1 MLQLLKN
8 DNTLNIG
15 RSVQFNSTNRPMN
28 LNLIGM
34 FVEIVDSHSLS
45 AAARKLG
52 MTRSNI
58 SHQLK
63 LLERE
68 TGAQLLR
75 RSTRSL
81 ELTQAGQIMYDHGQ
95 RMIEDLS
102 TTRASIDSLGQT
114 LRGHVRISVP
124 TGFGRMYVSAILLEF
139 ARAHP
144 GITLSVTFNNRIH
157 DLIAAEVDVALKIT
171 LTPPLDCVA
180 REICPIQWKLYASPD
195 YLRQH
200 GPIASPADLEQHT
213 LVASPYPGHLVTLKL
228 TNQHDDS
235 DSKTVTLQ
243 RTLQSDDFPLLAD
256 AVSQGMGIGL
266 LPVYVSHSPAYRT
279 LRPLLLDHRI
289 DNLGGNLY
297 VLTLPNRY
305 PSPATRTLIDYLR
318 ENIVALAAQWQS

>member
-1 MLQLLKN
+1 
-8 DNTLNIG
+8 
-15 RSVQFNSTNRPMN
+15 MN

-34 FVEIVDSHSLS
+34 FVEIVDSRSLS
-45 AAARKLG
+45 AAARKLA

-63 LLERE
+63 VLERE

-81 ELTQAGQIMYDHGQ
+81 ELTQAGQIMYDYGQ

-124 TGFGRMYVSAILLEF
+124 TGFGRMFVSAMLLEF
-139 ARAHP
+139 ARSHP
-144 GITLSVTFNNRIH
+144 GITLTVSFNNRIH

-171 LTPPLDCVA
+171 TAPPLDCVA
-180 REICPIQWKLYASPD
+180 REICPIRWKLFASAEYMD
-195 YLRQH
+195 KH
-200 GPIASPADLEQHT
+200 GPIASPADLERHT

-228 TNQHDDS
+228 THHRNPGDTH
-235 DSKTVTLQ
+235 TVTLP
-243 RTLQSDDFPLLAD
+243 RALQSDDFPLLAD
-256 AVSQGMGIGL
+256 AVCQGMGIGL
-266 LPVYVSHSPAYRT
+266 LPAYVAHAPAHRA
-279 LRPLLLDHRI
+279 LQPLLLDYGV

-318 ENIVALAAQWQS
+318 DAIVAISDGWV

>member
-1 MLQLLKN
+1 
-8 DNTLNIG
+8 
-15 RSVQFNSTNRPMN
+15 MN

-81 ELTQAGQIMYDHGQ
+81 ELTQAGQIMYDYGQ
-95 RMIEDLS
+95 RLMEDLS

-124 TGFGRMYVSAILLEF
+124 TGIGRLFISSMLLEF
-139 ARAHP
+139 AREHP
-144 GITLSVTFNNRIH
+144 GITLKVSFNNRIQ

-171 LTPPLDCVA
+171 TTPPLDCVA
-180 REICPIQWKLYASPD
+180 RYLCQINWKLYASEA
-195 YLRQH
+195 YLQQH
-200 GPIASPADLEQHT
+200 APINCPADLQGHT
-213 LVASPYPGHLVTLKL
+213 LVASPFSGHHVTIKL
-228 TNQHDDS
+228 THQQDAGNTH
-235 DSKTVTLQ
+235 TVMLP
-243 RTLQSDDFPLLAD
+243 RALQSDDFPLLAD
-256 AVSQGMGIGL
+256 AVCQGMGIGL
-266 LPVYVSHSPAYRT
+266 LPVYVSHAPAHSA
-279 LRPLLLDHRI
+279 LRPLLLDYHI
-289 DNLGGNLY
+289 DNLKGDLY
-297 VLTLPNRY
+297 VLTLPNRF
-305 PSPATRTLIDYLR
+305 PSPSTRTLIDYLR
-318 ENIVALAAQWQS
+318 DRILALSGGWV

>member
-1 MLQLLKN
+1 
-8 DNTLNIG
+8 
-15 RSVQFNSTNRPMN
+15 MN
-28 LNLIGM
+28 LNLISV
-34 FVEIVDSHSLS
+34 FVEIVDSRSLS

-81 ELTQAGQIMYDHGQ
+81 ELTQAGQILYDYGQ

-102 TTRASIDSLGQT
+102 TTRSSIDSLGQT

-124 TGFGRMYVSAILLEF
+124 TGFGRMYVSTMLLEF

-144 GITLSVTFNNRIH
+144 GITLNVTFNNRIQ

-171 LTPPLDCVA
+171 TTPPLDCVA
-180 REICPIQWKLYASPD
+180 RYVCSIKWQLFASAD
-195 YLRQH
+195 YLQKH
-200 GPIASPADLEQHT
+200 GPIESPSDLEQHA
-213 LVASPYPGHLVTLKL
+213 LVASPYPGHRVTLKL
-228 TNQHDDS
+228 AHNQDKGDTQ
-235 DSKTVTLQ
+235 TVTLQ
-243 RTLQSDDFPLLAD
+243 TALQSDDFPLLAD
-256 AVSQGMGIGL
+256 AVCQGMGIGL
-266 LPVYVSHSPAYRT
+266 LPAYVSHAPAHRAMLPILLNYRV
-279 LRPLLLDHRI
+279 

-305 PSPATRTLIDYLR
+305 PSPSTRTLIDYLR
-318 ENIVALAAQWQS
+318 DKIVPLSEEWI